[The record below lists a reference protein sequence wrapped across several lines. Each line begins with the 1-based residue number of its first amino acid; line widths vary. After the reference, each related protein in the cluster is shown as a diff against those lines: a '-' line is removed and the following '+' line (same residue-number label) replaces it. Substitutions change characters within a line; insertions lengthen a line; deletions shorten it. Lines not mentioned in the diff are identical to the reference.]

1 MIALLVA
8 VVSVVAL
15 GVQARKHA
23 QRVERAQAFSRR
35 ANERAS
41 KAEERAEA
49 AEQRLRTARETM
61 LRIAEAEAARVAS
74 EPTPSRAIA
83 YVMPVRALPRQR
95 VSEPAPACPSCARHE
110 VRRAIVDAS
119 RVPVRAVTGELGW
132 QEPFTVRW
140 GDC

>member
-8 VVSVVAL
+8 LASLAAL
-15 GVQARKHA
+15 AYQARCYA

-35 ANERAS
+35 ANERA
-41 KAEERAEA
+41 ER
-49 AEQRLRTARETM
+49 AEQRLRTARDTM
-61 LRIAEAEAARVAS
+61 LQIAEAEAARLA
-74 EPTPSRAIA
+74 EKPRPAIA

-110 VRRAIVDAS
+110 VQRAIVGAS
-119 RVPVRAVTGELGW
+119 RVPVAAISGEPGW
-132 QEPFTVRW
+132 QQPFTVRW